1 MIEDIKSENLKEIK
15 SNKINNMK
23 GNMFLYWSAF
33 VVGVVLTVFVYQ
45 AYTIFSLRTQIA
57 NDHATLTQVVD
68 FLNQNIQQAQ
78 QKTGQSGTQVQAPA
92 STSTK
97 K

>member
-1 MIEDIKSENLKEIK
+1 MFKINLK
-15 SNKINNMK
+15 NKNKMK
-23 GNMFLYWSAF
+23 ILIITTISFI
-33 VVGVVLTVFVYQ
+33 VGVILTVFTYQ
-45 AYTIFSLRTQIA
+45 ALTIYQLRTQIA

-78 QKTGQSGTQVQAPA
+78 KGTATQTPTTQQTT
-92 STSTK
+92 TSTK

>member
-1 MIEDIKSENLKEIK
+1 MIEDIKKETLKI
-15 SNKINNMK
+15 NKINNMK

-33 VVGVVLTVFVYQ
+33 VVGIVLTVFVYQ

-57 NDHATLTQVVD
+57 NDHVTLTQVVD

-78 QKTGQSGTQVQAPA
+78 QKSVSTGAQVQAPA
-92 STSTK
+92 STATK

>member
-1 MIEDIKSENLKEIK
+1 MIINLIKKIYMKK
-15 SNKINNMK
+15 SIIAV
-23 GNMFLYWSAF
+23 AF
-33 VVGVVLTVFVYQ
+33 IVGVMLTVFTYQ
-45 AYTIFSLRTQIA
+45 AITVFQLRAQIA

-78 QKTGQSGTQVQAPA
+78 QKTIQGTGQQVQPPA
-92 STSTK
+92 ATPVK

>member
-1 MIEDIKSENLKEIK
+1 MFNLNFKKMRILPVVIV
-15 SNKINNMK
+15 S
-23 GNMFLYWSAF
+23 F
-33 VVGVVLTVFVYQ
+33 VVGVFLTVFVYQ
-45 AYTIFSLRTQIA
+45 ALTIFQLRNQVA

-78 QKTGQSGTQVQAPA
+78 QAGQKTGTSQVSAPKQETA
-92 STSTK
+92 PEK

>member
-1 MIEDIKSENLKEIK
+1 MKKSAVIF
-15 SNKINNMK
+15 S
-23 GNMFLYWSAF
+23 SF
-33 VVGVVLTVFVYQ
+33 VVGVMLTVFTYQ
-45 AYTIFSLRTQIA
+45 AITIFQLRGQIA

-78 QKTGQSGTQVQAPA
+78 QKAVPSGQTVQAPA
-92 STSTK
+92 PAQNAMPAK